1 MELEDRAAALL
12 VLQRHLVQDVGQAG
26 AGDDVLGVLG
36 ERLHLADDVVVGAR
50 GAETVDG
57 RPVPVPR
64 LNRGVQHLRHK
75 LGEVELEYGMRLAY
89 DFGSSIKTVADLIIW
104 FPKEA
109 VKVSSI
115 VEFDFISV

>member
-26 AGDDVLGVLG
+26 ASDDVLGVLG

-57 RPVPVPR
+57 CPVPIPR
-64 LNRGVQHLRHK
+64 LNRGVEHLGHK
-75 LGEVELEYGMRLAY
+75 LGKVELEYGMRLTILVLR
-89 DFGSSIKTVADLIIW
+89 SRLWLT
-104 FPKEA
+104 
-109 VKVSSI
+109 
-115 VEFDFISV
+115 

>member
-12 VLQRHLVQDVGQAG
+12 VLQGHLVQDVGQAG

-57 RPVPVPR
+57 RPVPIPR
-64 LNRGVQHLRHK
+64 LNRGVEHLGHK
-75 LGEVELEYGMRLAY
+75 LGKVELEYGMRLTILVLR
-89 DFGSSIKTVADLIIW
+89 SRLWLT
-104 FPKEA
+104 
-109 VKVSSI
+109 
-115 VEFDFISV
+115 

>member
-26 AGDDVLGVLG
+26 AGDDVLLGVLG

-57 RPVPVPR
+57 RPVPIPR
-64 LNRGVQHLRHK
+64 LNRGVEHLGHK
-75 LGEVELEYGMRLAY
+75 LGEVKLEYGKWLW
-89 DFGSSIKTVADLIIW
+89 W
-104 FPKEA
+104 F
-109 VKVSSI
+109 
-115 VEFDFISV
+115 

>member
-12 VLQRHLVQDVGQAG
+12 VLQRHLVQDVSQAG

-57 RPVPVPR
+57 CPVPIPR
-64 LNRGVQHLRHK
+64 LNRGVEHLGHK
-75 LGEVELEYGMRLAY
+75 LWEVELEYGMRLTILVVRSRQCS
-89 DFGSSIKTVADLIIW
+89 G
-104 FPKEA
+104 
-109 VKVSSI
+109 
-115 VEFDFISV
+115 

>member
-36 ERLHLADDVVVGAR
+36 ERLHLADDVIVGAR

-57 RPVPVPR
+57 RPVPIPR
-64 LNRGVQHLRHK
+64 LNRGVEHLGHK
-75 LGEVELEYGMRLAY
+75 LWEVELEYGMRLTILVVRSRQCS
-89 DFGSSIKTVADLIIW
+89 G
-104 FPKEA
+104 
-109 VKVSSI
+109 
-115 VEFDFISV
+115 